1 MIQAV
6 PIHAVL
12 MTDCTGQT
20 NILPIGTKK
29 RFEHQLAL
37 QFESVIRSL
46 FQPMTWYNT
55 TINVREDDLS
65 MNLSDPSL
73 ENVEYMLNAIKSKLK
88 MAVGAAMQASH
99 YDLTRYE
106 DLKDIYEMVA
116 EKENFSISE
125 IEAIASELG
134 KLRKA

>member
-1 MIQAV
+1 
-6 PIHAVL
+6 
-12 MTDCTGQT
+12 
-20 NILPIGTKK
+20 
-29 RFEHQLAL
+29 HQLAL